1 MSEPDFSS
9 YQLSISVDPDM
20 SYRLAVLLSAFA
32 ITGSI
37 QKGALSA

>member
-1 MSEPDFSS
+1 MSEADFSS
-9 YQLSISVDPDM
+9 YQLSISVDPEM
-20 SYRLAVLLSAFA
+20 SYHMAVLLSTFA